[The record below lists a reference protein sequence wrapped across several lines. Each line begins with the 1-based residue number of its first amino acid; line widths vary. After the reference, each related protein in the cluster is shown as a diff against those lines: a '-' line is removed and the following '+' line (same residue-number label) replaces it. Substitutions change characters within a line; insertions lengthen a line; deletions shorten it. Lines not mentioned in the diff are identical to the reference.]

1 MSVFSTAASISS
13 CFYSRAA
20 VASALRSLWAG
31 FNLCFLL
38 WALCSHV
45 NTRVQG
51 YVLVHGFILSTGNYV
66 TMSFRSIYGLAR
78 K

>member
-1 MSVFSTAASISS
+1 M
-13 CFYSRAA
+13 
-20 VASALRSLWAG
+20 ASALRSLWAG

-51 YVLVHGFILSTGNYV
+51 YVLVHGFIT
-66 TMSFRSIYGLAR
+66 YGLYCQLVIM
-78 K
+78 